1 MKPGK
6 NDIRNKIGF
15 LHSINGAANELNTGK
30 KQKKNKEIQENDEK
44 EIIRRLRIQNIK
56 LQEQLTNLKK
66 KLKQTISEK
75 SKFIQMLDQGKEL
88 EVKLSEALGSC
99 QYCWGND
106 PACIKCSGNGISG
119 WRKINKRLFNVYV
132 LPALDK
138 FYGLG
143 KKIK

>member
-6 NDIRNKIGF
+6 NDITNKRGH
-15 LHSINGAANELNTGK
+15 LHSIIGANDLNAGK
-30 KQKKNKEIQENDEK
+30 TKKKAEYKQENEEK
-44 EIIRRLRIQNIK
+44 EILRRLRIQNIK
-56 LQEQLTNLKK
+56 LQEQLTSLKK
-66 KLKQTISEK
+66 KLKQTISDK
-75 SKFIQMLDQGKEL
+75 TKFKEMMDQTREL
-88 EVKLSEALGSC
+88 EFKLSEALGSC

-106 PACIKCSGNGISG
+106 PGCLQCSGNGISG

-143 KKIK
+143 KKIR